1 MSLTILSRGSHHPLR
16 RPGFVLACLMA
27 IACCSAPS
35 SASAAGYST
44 FWYQPGPGCGYRGVS
59 KTYYESGSA
68 SSWVSARGD
77 FYYGAGSSWYSLGPQ
92 LTDYQS
98 GGGAR
103 EARVAMD
110 VVSTNPNL
118 VNGTHRGS
126 PWGSATNFSSAT
138 KPGYGCG

>member
-1 MSLTILSRGSHHPLR
+1 MAKFFTRRLKASILALSFVCTFGAAVPSFSL
-16 RPGFVLACLMA
+16 
-27 IACCSAPS
+27 
-35 SASAAGYST
+35 AAGYST
-44 FWYQPGPGCGYRGVS
+44 FWYQPTSACGWTGVS

-77 FYYGAGSSWYSLGPQ
+77 FYYSVGSGWYSLGPQ

-110 VVSTNPNL
+110 VVSYNSNL

-126 PWGSATNFSSAT
+126 PWGSGTNYTSAT
-138 KPGYGCG
+138 KAGYGCG